1 MKQKTLRLEKW
12 ISGVIMKFGFWS
24 LRNFL
29 CAANLLHLVVGV
41 SLMVVAGYGKS
52 YGAVWSL
59 RIISVMMVVG
69 VFLIFISML
78 GIAGAL
84 RQNQFI
90 LFTYIAVMMLMFI
103 FHFTT
108 SCFCLALGRDKQ
120 ERLLSSTWEIMSN
133 ETRRSLEQQLDCC
146 GLINSAEKQQDFL
159 KDVNHCTAV
168 CKTAAAWCFTCGDV
182 MLQRATEI
190 LRVLGGVGL
199 FCSFSQL
206 VTVWLTVQYR
216 NQRNPELISRSSL

>member
-1 MKQKTLRLEKW
+1 
-12 ISGVIMKFGFWS
+12 MKFGFWS

-52 YGAVWSL
+52 YGVVWSL

-90 LFTYIAVMMLMFI
+90 LFTVS
-103 FHFTT
+103 FTRYPKYPKYPQYLKYPEYPNT
-108 SCFCLALGRDKQ
+108 
-120 ERLLSSTWEIMSN
+120 TYV
-133 ETRRSLEQQLDCC
+133 SL
-146 GLINSAEKQQDFL
+146 
-159 KDVNHCTAV
+159 
-168 CKTAAAWCFTCGDV
+168 
-182 MLQRATEI
+182 
-190 LRVLGGVGL
+190 
-199 FCSFSQL
+199 
-206 VTVWLTVQYR
+206 
-216 NQRNPELISRSSL
+216 